1 MHTLE
6 ASKLLF
12 VLNAEPSPI
21 SLGHVADVALGIS
34 RVQISDAIRSTVA
47 KSRKVVD
54 EIVRDHVVTYGIN
67 TGFGR
72 LADVH
77 IPDDEL
83 KQLQLNL
90 VRSHAVGVGDPM
102 SIAETRAMM
111 LLRLNVLAQGY
122 SGARVEALELLVDML
137 NHRVTPVVPSQGSV
151 GASGDLAP
159 LAHLALAMIGEGEC
173 WYGDR
178 RVPSLEALERE
189 GLKPLVLEPKEGL
202 ALLNGT
208 QAIGGVGCLA
218 LIRALRCVHVADVI
232 GAMTLEALTGTPT
245 AFDPRIHEARRHKG
259 QIASAKHLMLLLEGS
274 EIRDSHRENDTRVQ
288 DAYCLRCMPQVHGAA
303 RSALNHAKEIM
314 EAETGAAT
322 DNPLVF
328 SDNGDVISGGNF
340 HGAPLA
346 YALDYAAIVMTDL
359 LSISE
364 RRMDRLVN
372 PDTNEG
378 LPPFLSAHP
387 GTGSG
392 FMMPHVTVAALLNE
406 CKVLSHPASVDS
418 VPTSGGKEDH
428 VSMGMTSALKFRK
441 IMDNVERGLAIELL
455 AAAEGLEYRR
465 PLRAGSGVER
475 AHRTLRIACDIPRVD
490 YDRYLAL
497 EIEQIAREIRRG
509 AFDSGLETIL

>member
-1 MHTLE
+1 VLTVEPLPLTL
-6 ASKLLF
+6 SQ
-12 VLNAEPSPI
+12 I
-21 SLGHVADVALGIS
+21 ADVAIGT
-34 RVQISDAIRSTVA
+34 RQVQLSDTTRQLVQ
-47 KSRKVVD
+47 KSRRVVE
-54 EIVRDHVVTYGIN
+54 EIVRTHQVVYGIN

-90 VRSHAVGVGDPM
+90 VRSHAVGVGDPL
-102 SIAETRAMM
+102 SIPETRAMM

-122 SGARVEALELLVDML
+122 SGARVEILEFLVEML
-137 NHRVTPVVPSQGSV
+137 NHGIHPVVPSQGSV

-159 LAHLALAMIGEGEC
+159 LAHLALAVVGEGEC
-173 WYGDR
+173 WDGNER
-178 RVPSLEALERE
+178 KPSLDVLTKH
-189 GLKPLVLEPKEGL
+189 GLKPMTLEPKEGL

-208 QAIGGVGCLA
+208 QAIGSVGCLA
-218 LIRALRCVHVADVI
+218 LVRALRCVHVADVI

-245 AFDPRIHEARRHKG
+245 AFDPRIHEARRHPG
-259 QIASAKHLMLLLEGS
+259 QIASALHLTKLLEDS
-274 EIRDSHRENDTRVQ
+274 EIRESHRENDTRVQ

-303 RSALNHAKEIM
+303 RTALQHIREIM

-346 YALDYAAIVMTDL
+346 YALDYAAIVLTDL

-372 PDTNEG
+372 PDANEG

-392 FMMPHVTVAALLNE
+392 FMMPHVTVAALLND

-441 IMDNVERGLAIELL
+441 IVENVERGLAIELL

-465 PLRAGSGVER
+465 PLKAGVHVAK
-475 AHRTLRIACDIPRVD
+475 AHDTLRSIAEPMGR
-490 YDRYLAL
+490 DRYIAPD
-497 EIEQIAREIRRG
+497 IERVATAIRE
-509 AFDSGLETIL
+509 AKFDTGLEPCP